1 MSTDFSGSRAISAMQ
16 SPSKMVSIG
25 NSFLVSK
32 RGRERPR
39 VSIAGRVMIMSG
51 SPRLVDTLDE
61 SGWTHG
67 QDCIGHFRFLVEENK
82 RNPLKSRPQ
91 HIESRR
97 IRGTLSL
104 VV

>member
-16 SPSKMVSIG
+16 SPSRMVSIG
-25 NSFLVSK
+25 NSFVVAK

-39 VSIAGRVMIMSG
+39 VPIAGRVMIMSG
-51 SPRLVDTLDE
+51 SPRLLDTLDE
-61 SGWTHG
+61 AGWTHG
-67 QDCIGHFRFLVEENK
+67 QDWVGHAVFLVQENK

-91 HIESRR
+91 HIESRQ
-97 IRGTLSL
+97 IRRTLSL